1 MRFFD
6 KIATFTVGILLT
18 VVALC
23 GMAGCGGN
31 ENCGSLSI
39 EDVTVYIDSAGHYT
53 FAELQPE
60 FSAPDKAEDITY
72 TYDESSIR
80 IENGIVVPI
89 KNVSK
94 TVNVRA
100 ESEHYETSFHV
111 EVWAIR
117 LSGSSNPL
125 YDVSA
130 FSSGISKG
138 QEKCAEALTQ
148 NTTVFI
154 GDSFMDDGYIGEYMQ
169 TFGVGKDLITAGIS
183 STTSFHWEAI
193 YSDIIGETAP
203 KNIVI
208 HVGTNNF
215 YDENCSAEATQTSLK
230 RLFMYLHTSYASSH
244 IYWFNITQRANVA
257 YADMVTQTNAYMA
270 EWCEAYDWVTCVD
283 TCSKVTVD
291 MLGSDGVHPKTESYS
306 VFTDALAEA
315 GCVIETLA

>member
-1 MRFFD
+1 MSFFGR
-6 KIATFTVGILLT
+6 TFAVAFGALLAGA
-18 VVALC
+18 ALL
-23 GMAGCGGN
+23 GMAGCSEEGGG
-31 ENCGSLSI
+31 GSLSI

-53 FAELQPE
+53 FAELEPA
-60 FSAPDKAEDITY
+60 FSDPDKAEEIAY

-80 IENGIVVPI
+80 IENGVVIPV

-100 ESEHYETSFHV
+100 ESEHFQTEFHV

-117 LSGSSNPL
+117 LSGASNPL

-130 FSSGISKG
+130 FSDGISRG
-138 QEKCAEALTQ
+138 QEKCAESLTQ
-148 NTTVFI
+148 DTTVFI

-169 TFGVGKDLITAGIS
+169 TFAAGKDLITAGIS
-183 STTSFHWEAI
+183 STTSFHWEAV
-193 YSDIIGETAP
+193 YSDIIGENAP

-215 YDENCSAEATQTSLK
+215 YDEKSSIEATQTGLS
-230 RLFMYLHTSYASSH
+230 RLFMYLHTSYPSSH
-244 IYWFNITQRANVA
+244 IYWFNITQRADVT
-257 YADMVTQTNAYMA
+257 YADQVSATNAYMA
-270 EWCEAYDWVTCVD
+270 EWCAGYDWITCVD

-291 MLGSDGVHPKTESYS
+291 MLGSDGVHPKTETYS

-315 GCVIETLA
+315 GCVIEALS